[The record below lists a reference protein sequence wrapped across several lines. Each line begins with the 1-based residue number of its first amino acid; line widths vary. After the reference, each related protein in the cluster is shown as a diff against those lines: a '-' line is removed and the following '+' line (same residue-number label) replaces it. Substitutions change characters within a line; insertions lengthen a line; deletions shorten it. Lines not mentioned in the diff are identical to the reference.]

1 MSDDARDRLMEFLRE
16 RPGCCLQEIADHLGI
31 ARTSAVHH
39 VRVLRRERQ
48 VVVQRKGRRALHFP
62 TAVDDRVHRTI
73 LAAWRLD
80 TARAILE
87 HLHEDPRTSWR
98 AIARSIGVTP
108 RAVRWHLQR
117 MQQEGLLRIRRT
129 PDGGHEAVLHPQVR
143 LLSEGRLEAAWPPG
157 R

>member
-1 MSDDARDRLMEFLRE
+1 MTARDRLLDYLHE
-16 RPGCCLQEIADHLGI
+16 RPGCCIQDIADHLGI

-39 VRVLRRERQ
+39 VRVLRRDRQ
-48 VVVQRKGRRALHFP
+48 VVVQRKGRRVLHFP

-87 HLHEDPRTSWR
+87 HLSRDPRASWR
-98 AIARSIGVTP
+98 AVARSLGVTP

-117 MQQEGLLRIRRT
+117 MQADGLLRIRRT
-129 PDGGHEAVLHPQVR
+129 SDGGHEAVLHPHVR
-143 LLSEGRLEAAWPPG
+143 QLSEGPVEGAWAVG